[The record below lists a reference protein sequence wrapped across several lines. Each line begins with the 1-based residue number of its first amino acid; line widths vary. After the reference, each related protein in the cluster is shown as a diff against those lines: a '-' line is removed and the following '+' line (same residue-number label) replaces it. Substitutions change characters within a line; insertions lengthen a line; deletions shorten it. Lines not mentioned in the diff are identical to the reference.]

1 MAKTRTQKEQEI
13 QEITKNLKRDS
24 KFLTFGFGGVSVNK
38 LNELRSNFRKGGSL
52 MYIIKRRLFNIALK
66 NKGIKFKPN
75 PFIGQTGLVFFQGD
89 LSDVTG
95 LVYNFI
101 NEKESEGKIL
111 GGYDI
116 SSGEMYE
123 ADYLERIGQLPSREV
138 LLGQVVRG
146 ISGPIRAF
154 VYTLKAIAERG
165 WLQIETPL

>member
-1 MAKTRTQKEQEI
+1 
-13 QEITKNLKRDS
+13 
-24 KFLTFGFGGVSVNK
+24 
-38 LNELRSNFRKGGSL
+38 

-165 WLQIETPL
+165 